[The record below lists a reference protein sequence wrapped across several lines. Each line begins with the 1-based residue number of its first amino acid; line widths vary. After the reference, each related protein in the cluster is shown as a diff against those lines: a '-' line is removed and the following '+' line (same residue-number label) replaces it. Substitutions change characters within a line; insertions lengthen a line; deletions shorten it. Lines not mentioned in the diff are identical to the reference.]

1 MTEYIELIHAREN
14 NLKNIDLRIPKNKLL
29 SLLAY
34 QDLANLL
41 SFLIRLHRRRADN

>member
-14 NLKNIDLRIPKNKLL
+14 NLKNIDLRIPKIKLP

-34 QDLANLL
+34 QGLANLL
-41 SFLIRLHRRRADN
+41 LF